1 MELAEVTKALYG
13 LPRAEFIAARD
24 ERVKSART
32 AGDRELAAA
41 IGRLR
46 RPTAA
51 AWLVNRLARE
61 QPASLAGLAELG
73 AALRAAHHDL
83 DGAALRELS
92 TRRQTLIN
100 ELLAASRDLGRDA
113 GHPVSDA
120 VARELEEI
128 FTAAL
133 ATANEARAVASGH
146 LSSAKGVTEASALSW
161 PETDPATR
169 PQPAPSPPT
178 RPQPAPSP
186 PTRPRPSPP
195 DPTITRARAELDRLT
210 TALHQTETAAA
221 DAQHVLNVAAEA
233 ETGAHARVA
242 ALRAEL
248 TVAERHE
255 HRSRDLARKARRERE
270 DAERV
275 LRDTRRRREV
285 AVQRFTALTGELS

>member
-1 MELAEVTKALYG
+1 MDLAEVTKALYG

-92 TRRQTLIN
+92 PRRQTLIT
-100 ELLAASRDLGRDA
+100 ELLAASRGLGLDA
-113 GHPVSDA
+113 GQPVSDA

-128 FTAAL
+128 FTTAL
-133 ATANEARAVASGH
+133 ATEDAARAVASGH

-169 PQPAPSPPT
+169 P
-178 RPQPAPSP
+178 RPAPSP

-195 DPTITRARAELDRLT
+195 DPTVTRARAELDRLT
-210 TALHQTETAAA
+210 TALHQAETAAA
-221 DAQHVLNVAAEA
+221 DAQHVLDAAAEA

-248 TVAERHE
+248 TAAERHE
-255 HRSRDLARKARRERE
+255 QRSRDLARKARRERE